1 VRTVETI
8 TPPRLTIF
16 DFHLWTSSFLPSS
29 HDRSSP
35 PFAVTLGYVLSRSS
49 LCYNSPISPFISE
62 SSNLTFHYH
71 CGVRVVKTTTPLH
84 LTIFKFHLW
93 PFSFLPSSHDRSS
106 LPFAVTEGGLG
117 TCCRGYHLAT
127 THQSH
132 QSFQGLFMT
141 TILPRSIVPAFCC
154 NSGVRAVE
162 AITLL
167 QLTNLTIHFRSFH
180 DHHPATIEQP
190 RLSL

>member
-1 VRTVETI
+1 VCTVETI

-16 DFHLWTSSFLPSS
+16 DFRLWTSSFLPSS
-29 HDRSSP
+29 HDQSSP
-35 PFAVTLGYVLSRSS
+35 PFAVTLGYILSRSS

-62 SSNLTFHYH
+62 SSNLAFRYH
-71 CGVRVVKTTTPLH
+71 CGVHVVKTTTLLR

-93 PFSFLPSSHDRSS
+93 PFSFLLSSHDRSS

-117 TCCRGYHLAT
+117 TCCQGYHLAT

-141 TILPRSIVPAFCC
+141 TIQPRSIVPAFRC
-154 NSGVRAVE
+154 NAGVRSVKI
-162 AITLL
+162 ITLL
-167 QLTNLTIHFRSFH
+167 LLTNLTIHFR
-180 DHHPATIEQP
+180 IEQP
-190 RLSL
+190 CLSL